1 MKRLRKMKTGNHG
14 KNGNNGK
21 HGMSPRTSLAALAA
35 ILAILTVLSAC
46 GSGAEDGGT
55 TAAGQQQAQA
65 KTAGPT
71 GGAGSGDAGA
81 GGTISGSASSGG
93 SGAGSASAGSAS
105 AGKASAGS
113 ASAGSAGAGDASSGG
128 AGAGA
133 GGTAAGSSGSAG
145 AGSAGIGGSGSVA
158 HVELPS
164 TLRIGF
170 ISPTNKKLLTGPEGW
185 AQHIGLLEKELG
197 KYGVTS
203 LEVYNF
209 PNGPNLNEALAAGS
223 IDVGIYGDTPAINAK
238 SAGLNTR
245 LINQTHVGMNVWLV
259 VREDGPSTIQEL
271 KGQKVSTAQGSYMH
285 RYLLGL
291 LKEEDLEK
299 SAKVLHIL
307 PSDAEAALARG
318 DIAAYAFPSGVGPL
332 VLEKGGYKT
341 IDEAKNRPLL
351 RGSSV
356 TVIRDELLQKHPEFP
371 RIWNDIRAEAIRD
384 ARNNS
389 EAYYAFYAEVAE
401 YSVDVVKVS
410 FPLDQFP
417 EEPFTGEGLEL
428 LRQTKEFL
436 HQEGIARSDFS
447 LDDWIVRTN

>member
-1 MKRLRKMKTGNHG
+1 MKRLRKMKNSYNG
-14 KNGNNGK
+14 KND
-21 HGMSPRTSLAALAA
+21 MSRLTALAALAA
-35 ILAILTVLSAC
+35 VLAILTVLSAC
-46 GSGAEDGGT
+46 GSGAEGGGT
-55 TAAGQQQAQA
+55 TAAGQQAQA
-65 KTAGPT
+65 KTTGPT
-71 GGAGSGDAGA
+71 DGAGSGDAGA
-81 GGTISGSASSGG
+81 GGSGS
-93 SGAGSASAGSAS
+93 
-105 AGKASAGS
+105 
-113 ASAGSAGAGDASSGG
+113 
-128 AGAGA
+128 
-133 GGTAAGSSGSAG
+133 GTN
-145 AGSAGIGGSGSVA
+145 I
-158 HVELPS
+158 ELPS

-185 AQHIGLLEKELG
+185 AQNIGLLEKELG

-203 LEVYNF
+203 IEVYNF

-259 VREDGPSTIQEL
+259 VREDGPSSVQDL
-271 KGQKVSTAQGSYMH
+271 KGKKVSTAQGSYMH
-285 RYLLGL
+285 RYLLGV

-299 SAKVLHIL
+299 NTKVLHIL

-356 TVIRDELLQKHPEFP
+356 TVIKDEFLQKHPEFP
-371 RIWNDIRAEAIRD
+371 RIWNDIRAGAIRD

-389 EAYYAFYAEVAE
+389 EAYYEFYAEVAE

-417 EEPFTGEGLEL
+417 EEPFTSEGLEL

-436 HQEGIARSDFS
+436 HQEGISRSDFS